1 MARREWC
8 FETSLSLYSVHSFS
22 HLVCFSPWAYCK
34 KLTHSLP
41 TYTHNVNKFA
51 GNSCRIN
58 TAQIVSILI
67 MCECCEVDSGFDSN
81 SLTRS
86 DKHQKVASARPRLT
100 NTRGRKRKVTSD
112 DSHNNHK
119 TLMLMTD
126 KSGLRHQ
133 FTMWFRSATART
145 LTAHMQVAPPLRS
158 PRMTDSTLSVLS
170 RIEIHWKIPSVAG
183 ANGPAYGHRKS

>member
-1 MARREWC
+1 MLRSEVWLRYQVPHAVG
-8 FETSLSLYSVHSFS
+8 TSD
-22 HLVCFSPWAYCK
+22 ANEQ
-34 KLTHSLP
+34 
-41 TYTHNVNKFA
+41 HN
-51 GNSCRIN
+51 I
-58 TAQIVSILI
+58 
-67 MCECCEVDSGFDSN
+67 
-81 SLTRS
+81 
-86 DKHQKVASARPRLT
+86 ASARPRLT

-158 PRMTDSTLSVLS
+158 PRMTDSTLSVLP

-183 ANGPAYGHRKS
+183 ANGPAYAHRKDRFGDQYSQDDIAGQQPTSLRSNWRHRCGNVPLTCASRVQM